1 MPLPVWAGY
10 VAVTAVAA
18 GVGGA
23 VTWYAQRGDGGWEE
37 VGADI
42 AQGAIDAGLPI
53 LDTLAE
59 EAGTAL
65 LTVIRGIGGAVVDG
79 VDFAYDAIRE
89 KLRGKE
95 PDVIA
100 ALTIG
105 FGVVFGL
112 VYIYHSF
119 KEAND
124 AFRQGGLQI
133 N

>member
-1 MPLPVWAGY
+1 MPIPVIGY
-10 VAVTAVAA
+10 VAIVAVSAVA
-18 GVGGA
+18 GGA
-23 VTWYAQRGDGGWEE
+23 ATWYAQREDGGWEA
-37 VGADI
+37 VGEDFAKGL
-42 AQGAIDAGLPI
+42 ADAGVPL
-53 LDTLAE
+53 LEAAAE